1 MASSPHPTRST
12 ASAVK
17 QLLFP
22 GDAVE
27 STLSDSARSR
37 RLSVADISACLT
49 RLQQQS
55 DEAKLRI
62 VQEIEGRQDELRHLM
77 SHACQAG
84 DDVAVL
90 LGEVDGL
97 LRGSSRGCK
106 GGLGY
111 VNDVSQLAG
120 ELRDLGSRAAEKAE
134 ACSALQEV
142 QRWQQA
148 IAAVEQMV
156 AEGRHLEASPT
167 VANLKST
174 LDAIKDAARQSWG
187 HTASVGEGEGT
198 VNGQLRVLQLIE
210 DRLETISKEVSE
222 TEQHPLKLWHVHCT
236 IFQDSEG
243 DAKGDSQ
250 SITAVLHGDLRGIPV
265 LLSHLQLTQGM
276 EQQLWACLLVD
287 PQAHTITVR
296 PSISV
301 SQSGNDTSAGSSA
314 VGSGSEGEAPSAD
327 AQPLQSTEVALWSI
341 MCALEVRWR

>member
-1 MASSPHPTRST
+1 MASTPHPGRSI

-17 QLLFP
+17 QIVFP

-27 STLSDSARSR
+27 PVLSDSERSR

-55 DEAKLRI
+55 DDAKLRI

-97 LRGSSRGCK
+97 LRGSSRGCR

-111 VNDVSQLAG
+111 VNDVSQMAG

-134 ACSALQEV
+134 ACAALQEV

-167 VANLKST
+167 LANLRST

-187 HTASVGEGEGT
+187 HVASYGDTEGS

-210 DRLETISKEVSE
+210 DRLETISKEVGTNE
-222 TEQHPLKLWHVHCT
+222 
-236 IFQDSEG
+236 
-243 DAKGDSQ
+243 
-250 SITAVLHGDLRGIPV
+250 R
-265 LLSHLQLTQGM
+265 
-276 EQQLWACLLVD
+276 
-287 PQAHTITVR
+287 
-296 PSISV
+296 
-301 SQSGNDTSAGSSA
+301 
-314 VGSGSEGEAPSAD
+314 
-327 AQPLQSTEVALWSI
+327 
-341 MCALEVRWR
+341 